1 MQSLW
6 VGGIGDC
13 TGKIRE
19 PDTDERL
26 QATRIFPGKGLAG
39 GLSNNNIDRDERK
52 KADLSGNGAGSHG
65 GAGPVM
71 SAEIICSERNHI
83 SLVLR

>member
-39 GLSNNNIDRDERK
+39 GSSNNNINRDERK

-71 SAEIICSERNHI
+71 SAEIICSVRNHI
-83 SLVLR
+83 SLCLQ

>member
-39 GLSNNNIDRDERK
+39 GSSNNINRNERE

-71 SAEIICSERNHI
+71 SAEIICSVRNHI
-83 SLVLR
+83 SLCLQ

>member
-26 QATRIFPGKGLAG
+26 RTTRIFPGKGLAG
-39 GLSNNNIDRDERK
+39 GSSDKNKNRDECG

-71 SAEIICSERNHI
+71 SAEIICSVRNHI
-83 SLVLR
+83 SLCLQ

>member
-1 MQSLW
+1 M
-6 VGGIGDC
+6 VRGIGDC
-13 TGKIRE
+13 TGKIRK

-71 SAEIICSERNHI
+71 SAEIICSVRNHI
-83 SLVLR
+83 SLCLQ

>member
-13 TGKIRE
+13 TGKIRQ

-26 QATRIFPGKGLAG
+26 QATRTFPGKGLAG
-39 GLSNNNIDRDERK
+39 RRQIIKRDERK
-52 KADLSGNGAGSHG
+52 EADLREDGAGLHER
-65 GAGPVM
+65 AYFVVPV
-71 SAEIICSERNHI
+71 
-83 SLVLR
+83 

>member
-26 QATRIFPGKGLAG
+26 RATRIFPGKGLTG
-39 GLSNNNIDRDERK
+39 GSSDNGKCDERK
-52 KADLSGNGAGSHG
+52 ETDLREDGAGLHER
-65 GAGPVM
+65 AYFVMPV
-71 SAEIICSERNHI
+71 
-83 SLVLR
+83 